1 MQIRLVISFST
12 SSSKALGD
20 NQLQKCYFLRHNYT
34 KIVLDQVI
42 FFRKDAKHFRPL
54 ITAMKFELSNGIFL
68 NRFLKTFLLKGS
80 TSKTDKNPKTFKGI
94 KLDSLFSYFLG
105 G

>member
-1 MQIRLVISFST
+1 MLFLFDITIQKSCWTKSFF
-12 SSSKALGD
+12 K
-20 NQLQKCYFLRHNYT
+20 K
-34 KIVLDQVI
+34 
-42 FFRKDAKHFRPL
+42 KDAKHFRPL
-54 ITAMKFELSNGIFL
+54 IMAMKFELSNGIFL

-80 TSKTDKNPKTFKGI
+80 TSKTDKHPKTFKVI